1 MSLSSWD
8 RCPHRRTAGAR
19 WAHRLTVRGSLSTRA
34 RVTSADRR
42 LKGPPPGVV
51 HDDGENGPNDRS
63 HGGRGEALVERH
75 HIDYGLAS
83 PVDATDARSE
93 TAPLIAAA
101 RQPSS
106 YELTVKPVLDRIL
119 AAVLLLVLAVP
130 MALIALAIR
139 VTLGPGVIYR
149 QDRVGL
155 GGATVRM
162 LKFRTMHH
170 DRRRDRVGRDRPD
183 RRLGDRRSGDRRRR
197 VVAFNGADR
206 RTRER
211 RTGERRTTADPRGRR
226 RTHKSVHDPRHT
238 RFGRALRALS
248 LDELPQLV
256 NVLRGELSLVGPRPE
271 LVEVV
276 ATYEPWQHARHAVK
290 PGLTGLWQITERG
303 DHEPMHRHVDTDLRY
318 IDQLSLATDLR
329 ILALTPLVLLGLF
342 GGGANRGR

>member
-1 MSLSSWD
+1 
-8 RCPHRRTAGAR
+8 
-19 WAHRLTVRGSLSTRA
+19 
-34 RVTSADRR
+34 
-42 LKGPPPGVV
+42 
-51 HDDGENGPNDRS
+51 
-63 HGGRGEALVERH
+63 LVERH
-75 HIDYGLAS
+75 HIDYEVAS
-83 PVDATDARSE
+83 AVTGHGTRSHG
-93 TAPLIAAA
+93 APSIAAV
-101 RQPSS
+101 RQPSR
-106 YELTVKPVLDRIL
+106 YERTVKPVLDRIL
-119 AAVLLLVLAVP
+119 AAVLLLLLAVP

-155 GGATVRM
+155 GGQTVRM
-162 LKFRTMHH
+162 LKFRTMHR
-170 DRRRDRVGRDRPD
+170 DRRRDNVGRDRPD
-183 RRLGDRRSGDRRRR
+183 RRRGDRRAGDRRRQQ
-197 VVAFNGADR
+197 VAIAGPERRNG
-206 RTRER
+206 ER
-211 RTGERRTTADPRGRR
+211 RTGDRRTSADPRGRR
-226 RTHKSVHDPRHT
+226 RTHKTIHDPRHT

-303 DHEPMHRHVDTDLRY
+303 DHEPMHHHVDTDLRY

-342 GGGANRGR
+342 GGGTNRGR